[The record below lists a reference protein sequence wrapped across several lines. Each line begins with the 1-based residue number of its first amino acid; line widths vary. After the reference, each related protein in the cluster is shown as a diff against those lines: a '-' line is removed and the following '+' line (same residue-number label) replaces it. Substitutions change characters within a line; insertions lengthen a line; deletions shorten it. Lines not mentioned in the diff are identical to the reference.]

1 MSTMDSTCSVRS
13 MCSVDTIAT
22 ITTHVGYHRA
32 VHAIA
37 VHAIAEI

>member
-22 ITTHVGYHRA
+22 ITTHVGYHRT